1 MTTSLHFPPNIAACT
16 FSLNDEFAWQKKDL
30 PQVYKYCEQAKI
42 AILYGEAWVVRLVA
56 DCGPNDP
63 TLPRHSIDPRYEGR
77 GSVLGR
83 TATHVIYGILPC
95 RDGSNGVFSWDCDSR
110 QQRQTWQTYVKAT
123 LAETERIINNF
134 AVESKVIEDY
144 SPFVYYNLALQ
155 PEDEALHNA
164 GKSYSILS
172 AIRKFLLDR

>member
-1 MTTSLHFPPNIAACT
+1 MTTPIHFPPNIAACT
-16 FSLNDEFAWQKKDL
+16 FYLNDEFAWQKKDL
-30 PQVYKYCEQAKI
+30 PQVFEYCEQAKI
-42 AILYGEAWVVRLVA
+42 AIPYGEAWVVRLVA

-95 RDGSNGVFSWDCDSR
+95 RDGNNVVFGWGCGSR
-110 QQRQTWQTYVKAT
+110 QERLSWQAYVKAT
-123 LAETERIINNF
+123 LAEAKDSINKL

-144 SPFVYYNLALQ
+144 SPFVFYNLALQ
-155 PEDEALHNA
+155 SEDEAKNYA
-164 GKSYSILS
+164 GKSNNFLA
-172 AIRKFLLDR
+172 AIQKYFLGH